1 MLLTIVV
8 IICCIVTRSL
18 KYLWILVNFTQ
29 ILAYMDKFVQ
39 STQTNLETM
48 FNLLQD
54 SVTLSF
60 LNYEEWLDGID
71 LA

>member
-48 FNLLQD
+48 FDLLQN

-60 LNYEEWLDGID
+60 LNYEEWLDGLD